1 MTLYRKPST
10 RQKKFL
16 DERHFPA
23 ADPSCMD
30 VWKRAPSAA
39 AFDQRDPVIG
49 PLKRREHDLRWLYLP
64 AVQAGDPGRD
74 PGGPAEVREIQ
85 SEFRQRV

>member
-1 MTLYRKPST
+1 
-10 RQKKFL
+10 
-16 DERHFPA
+16 
-23 ADPSCMD
+23 MD

-74 PGGPAEVREIQ
+74 PGGPGRGPGNTVR
-85 SEFRQRV
+85 VPAAGV